1 MRRDKAARRCGAC
14 HRLESAAVAV
24 PGTVPTTDSTSISI
38 ARRRDPNSITAT
50 GLRESP
56 PPAVA
61 RRHPPVVVRPVSI
74 RAQDPGR
81 ARVLRLVLFSPHH
94 QTSFA
99 APIVYRSETV
109 PGANPLRS
117 LLRATGLYLLLQ
129 DARRSH
135 EFQPP
140 REAGNHG
147 QRFRAPASLAG
158 YGRARIAVF
167 LRPLVRCDH

>member
-24 PGTVPTTDSTSISI
+24 PDTVPTTDSTSISI

-61 RRHPPVVVRPVSI
+61 RRRRPAAFRCVWS
-74 RAQDPGR
+74 RAQDRGR
-81 ARVLRLVLFSPHH
+81 GRVPRPALFFRQH

-99 APIVYRSETV
+99 APFVYRSETV

-135 EFQPP
+135 EFQ
-140 REAGNHG
+140 
-147 QRFRAPASLAG
+147 
-158 YGRARIAVF
+158 
-167 LRPLVRCDH
+167 